1 MAEELQINLND
12 EQITVP
18 QWAKEETQKE
28 IAQLLRGSGPAKS
41 LGKDLKK
48 VSEGAKGF
56 DKSLKG
62 AIPGPTKM
70 AAGAIQAAESLLN
83 FGATVIQT
91 ALSTKGSLTDLNA
104 VIDAGVDVF
113 DATVGQ
119 IPILGKVLGFFVGLF
134 RVLH

>member
-1 MAEELQINLND
+1 MAEELTINLND

-62 AIPGPTKM
+62 AIRGPTKLEPV
-70 AAGAIQAAESLLN
+70 AIQAAKTLQIFGRTVKLL
-83 FGATVIQT
+83 V
-91 ALSTKGSLTDLNA
+91 
-104 VIDAGVDVF
+104 
-113 DATVGQ
+113 
-119 IPILGKVLGFFVGLF
+119 
-134 RVLH
+134 